1 MITTSVIVSF
11 ADSSLIHDF
20 KISSTAFKG
29 AVRKNFQIEIFVLSV
44 LFNKIFNH
52 VHSSTISIT
61 HHTSYHS
68 KTKRSMNPADL
79 QLPTVCG

>member
-1 MITTSVIVSF
+1 MIF
-11 ADSSLIHDF
+11 ADFHNSSLIHDF
-20 KISSTAFKG
+20 KVLSTAFKG
-29 AVRKNFQIEIFVLSV
+29 AVKKNFEIEIFVLSV

-68 KTKRSMNPADL
+68 KN
-79 QLPTVCG
+79 